1 MGLGVHV
8 IEAMEMG
15 AYRIG
20 HGVNCVQDDAWLK
33 AVADAQIPLEVCVTS
48 NCGDERNYVA
58 HPVRKLI
65 EAGVKVTIN
74 TDNMMFSRTDM
85 RYEHAMLKNIGVS
98 EAQLKQCTLNAVDA
112 AFCDE
117 TTKEMLRAK
126 LALLWG

>member
-1 MGLGVHV
+1 MTPCGMMSEPMVDIRKKTFV
-8 IEAMEMG
+8 
-15 AYRIG
+15 
-20 HGVNCVQDDAWLK
+20 DAWK
-33 AVADAQIPLEVCVTS
+33 EIDPLVT
-48 NCGDERNYVA
+48 YPA
-58 HPVRKLI
+58 KLI

-85 RYEHAMLKNIGVS
+85 HYEHAMLKSIGVS
-98 EAQLKQCTLNAVDA
+98 EEQLKQCTLNAVDA